1 MLCLIITIIP
11 PKDFIAMVQFGI
23 VGFKEARAR
32 SEGGGLTGGEEE
44 PDSQLSPFSS
54 RASSMSDTRSLRGEG
69 EEGAQH
75 TSGESLNILLRK

>member
-1 MLCLIITIIP
+1 
-11 PKDFIAMVQFGI
+11 MVQFGI

-32 SEGGGLTGGEEE
+32 SEEE

-69 EEGAQH
+69 EEGAGGSQQN
-75 TSGESLNILLRK
+75 SGESLNILLRK